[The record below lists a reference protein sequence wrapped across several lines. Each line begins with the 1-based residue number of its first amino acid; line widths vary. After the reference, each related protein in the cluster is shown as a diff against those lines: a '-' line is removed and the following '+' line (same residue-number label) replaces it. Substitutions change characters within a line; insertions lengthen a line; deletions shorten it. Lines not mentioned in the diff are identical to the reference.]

1 MLPSGGPRSRETQGK
16 SVGEDAGRPIPTR
29 ASHARHRDGTLT
41 LLRPRPVAWLVLPA
55 PALAS
60 VSPPA
65 SRTVSE
71 ASSSSGFLSW
81 AAGLRVFRECGLG
94 WWWRCLCSHW
104 VLVWDLKQGPR
115 GLHVALTGVCG
126 PGGGEPG
133 PWPGGCGA
141 SGRVS
146 PGRPCVVPTSL
157 PGVSERSVGPP
168 PGRTSHTWPSVHF
181 RAWASVSLVKGT
193 LKISSLR

>member
-1 MLPSGGPRSRETQGK
+1 M
-16 SVGEDAGRPIPTR
+16 
-29 ASHARHRDGTLT
+29 
-41 LLRPRPVAWLVLPA
+41 AWLVL

-71 ASSSSGFLSW
+71 GSSSSGFLFR
-81 AAGLRVFRECGLG
+81 AAGLSVGRECGPG
-94 WWWRCLCSHW
+94 RWWCCLRGRW
-104 VLVWDLKQGPR
+104 VLVWDLKQGLR
-115 GLHVALTGVCG
+115 GLRMALTGLRG

-133 PWPGGCGA
+133 PWPRGCGG

-146 PGRPCVVPTSL
+146 PGRPSVAPTSL
-157 PGVSERSVGPP
+157 PGVSEWSAGPP
-168 PGRTSHTWPSVHF
+168 PSRTSHTWSSVHF
-181 RAWASVSLVKGT
+181 RAWASVLLVKGT